1 MTLIWLLIALSL
13 GVAAGANVEYRIML
27 RRYDLHGYRKA
38 AAIVPVQ
45 PVVDHITAEHSLVE
59 IYDEATHHRQLHE
72 TWREN
77 ATDLTRD
84 LIAARRELARL
95 QERNGPVPV
104 YGIHR
109 RTAEQTT

>member
-1 MTLIWLLIALSL
+1 MTLVWLLVALSL
-13 GVAAGANVEYRIML
+13 GVAAGANAAYRIML
-27 RRYDLHGYRKA
+27 RRYDIHGYRKA
-38 AAIVPVQ
+38 ADVVPVE

-72 TWREN
+72 TWRAN

-95 QERNGPVPV
+95 RRGNGPVPI
-104 YGIHR
+104 YGIR
-109 RTAEQTT
+109 RHPS

>member
-1 MTLIWLLIALSL
+1 MTLVWLLVGLSL
-13 GVAAGANVEYRIML
+13 GLAAGANIAYRIML
-27 RRYDLHGYRKA
+27 RRYDIHGYLKA
-38 AAIVPVQ
+38 ADVVPVQ

-59 IYDEATHHRQLHE
+59 IYDEATHHRQRHE
-72 TWREN
+72 VWREN

-95 QERNGPVPV
+95 QRGNGPVPV

-109 RTAEQTT
+109 HAS

>member
-1 MTLIWLLIALSL
+1 MTLVWLLVGLSL
-13 GVAAGANVEYRIML
+13 GLAAGANIAYRIMI
-27 RRYDLHGYRKA
+27 RRYDIHGYCQVE
-38 AAIVPVQ
+38 AIVPIE

-59 IYDEATHHRQLHE
+59 IYDEATHCRRLHDV
-72 TWREN
+72 WREN

-95 QERNGPVPV
+95 QRGDGPVPV

-109 RTAEQTT
+109 QQQAVR